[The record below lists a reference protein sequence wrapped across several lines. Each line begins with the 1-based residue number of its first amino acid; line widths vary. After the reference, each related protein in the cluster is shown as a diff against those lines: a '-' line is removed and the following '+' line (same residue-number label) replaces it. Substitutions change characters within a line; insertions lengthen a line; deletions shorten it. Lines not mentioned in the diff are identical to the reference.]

1 MHCCSARVVLTVV
14 LTGILMAFCNPTKLH
29 SHIMWPEWS
38 SNYFINTAGVA
49 FGPQLKDT
57 QQQWSIVWM
66 QQKDVK
72 RLKLLQLRLSK

>member
-1 MHCCSARVVLTVV
+1 
-14 LTGILMAFCNPTKLH
+14 
-29 SHIMWPEWS
+29 MWPEWS

-72 RLKLLQLRLSK
+72 RLKLLQLCLSK